1 LVADAHLAQG
11 QLLHHK
17 RQIRNITNITASTAN
32 KLGSD
37 VFTGKLA
44 PTRGQHKPAGY
55 DQERQ
60 LGLQICPDIS
70 PIIIIQFNSI
80 YLCAKLNSPEANYK
94 VSTGKKMRRVRRK

>member
-1 LVADAHLAQG
+1 LVADAQLAQG

-17 RQIRNITNITASTAN
+17 RQRRNITNIAASTAS
-32 KLGSD
+32 KLGLD

-44 PTRGQHKPAGY
+44 PTQCRHKPAGY

-70 PIIIIQFNSI
+70 PPRWQQ
-80 YLCAKLNSPEANYK
+80 KRTEQK
-94 VSTGKKMRRVRRK
+94 D